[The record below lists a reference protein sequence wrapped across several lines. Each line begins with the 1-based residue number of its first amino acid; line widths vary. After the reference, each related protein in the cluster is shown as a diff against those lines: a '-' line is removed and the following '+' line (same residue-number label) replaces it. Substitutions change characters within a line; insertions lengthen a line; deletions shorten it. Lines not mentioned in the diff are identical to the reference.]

1 MISHFVSGASS
12 SSRSP
17 CRLCSVSSASSSWPG
32 ACADSKKHAATERP
46 YDSCRIHDVRAA
58 SRRRGS
64 AAVVGRRPWQATTQF
79 PRRWITDDDKVQ
91 LKKLSGQGTPDLE
104 KLEKLSPARAPA
116 PTAKL
121 SEEEDA
127 EELAAFKSLGG
138 NAPEGFE
145 WGGTF

>member
-1 MISHFVSGASS
+1 MA
-12 SSRSP
+12 
-17 CRLCSVSSASSSWPG
+17 
-32 ACADSKKHAATERP
+32 
-46 YDSCRIHDVRAA
+46 
-58 SRRRGS
+58 
-64 AAVVGRRPWQATTQF
+64 QA
-79 PRRWITDDDKVQ
+79 DDDRR
-91 LKKLSGQGTPDLE
+91 SLE

-116 PTAKL
+116 PTAKFS